1 MGGLETYDPMSPYGP
16 QAKSGDVRLCA
27 AFDPLRTSATVLSC
41 SRLCQL
47 EEDGKP
53 GDEAFMKT
61 RFPCHNQVKV
71 RDLVFTRYAQ

>member
-1 MGGLETYDPMSPYGP
+1 
-16 QAKSGDVRLCA
+16 
-27 AFDPLRTSATVLSC
+27 
-41 SRLCQL
+41 L

-61 RFPCHNQVKV
+61 RFPCHNQVKA